1 MPKKF
6 YAIKEGFDFQ
16 NNIKVENK
24 IVHSWN
30 ECLKCVKGVKGAKYK
45 SFISLEE
52 AEQYL
57 GNEKDVL
64 KKGIDDYPKDVPHFY
79 VDGSYNSDTE
89 KYSYALVVVKDEVI
103 SYIENGVAEDNSAK
117 AIRQIAGEL
126 EASIKSIEYA
136 AKNNYKNIVI
146 IHDYIGICYHATGMW
161 DRKEESSKRYYEI
174 FNKITR
180 ENDINVIFVKVD
192 SHTGDLYNEI
202 VDEFAKSVAEI
213 AVKGETK
220 KLLNSR
226 NIKVKDKKIKEKF
239 MEIVGIDFKNK
250 DNIEVVDDNIKNE
263 FNNSH
268 INCTIEDEIEK
279 MKNMIGKD
287 KKQIKEYIKS
297 IKEDVKNELIYFFLN
312 K

>member
-1 MPKKF
+1 MPKKI
-6 YAIKEGFDFQ
+6 YAIKEGFDFE

-45 SFISLEE
+45 SFISIEE
-52 AEQYL
+52 AEKYL

-64 KKGIDDYPKDVPHFY
+64 KKGIDDYPKDAPHFY

-89 KYSYALVVVKDEVI
+89 KYSYALVVVEDGVV
-103 SYIENGVAEDNSAK
+103 SYIENGVADDNSAK
-117 AIRQIAGEL
+117 SIRQIAGEL

-174 FNKITR
+174 FNKTTK

-202 VDEFAKSVAEI
+202 VDEFAKSVAGI
-213 AVKGETK
+213 SVKGETK
-220 KLLNSR
+220 KLLKIEK
-226 NIKVKDKKIKEKF
+226 IKVKNKEIKEKF
-239 MEIVGIDFKNK
+239 TEIVGANFENQ
-250 DNIEVVDDNIKNE
+250 DNIEVVESNTKDE
-263 FNNSH
+263 FNKSDV
-268 INCTIEDEIEK
+268 NCKIEDEIEK

-297 IKEDVKNELIYFFLN
+297 IEEDVKNELIYFFMN